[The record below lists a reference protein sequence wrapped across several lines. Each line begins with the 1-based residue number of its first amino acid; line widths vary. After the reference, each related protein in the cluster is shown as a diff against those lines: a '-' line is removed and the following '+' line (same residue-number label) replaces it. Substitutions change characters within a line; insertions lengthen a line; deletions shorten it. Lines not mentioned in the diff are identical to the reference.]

1 MEFGIQFFPDVGPDL
16 IPADQYWSEALDLT
30 ELCEGLGFTHT
41 RTVEHYFHHYGGYSA
56 NPLLFLASAAQRTKT
71 MRLVTGAILPIF
83 NNPLKIAAEIG
94 EVDALSGGRLEVGF
108 ARAFLPHEFRV
119 FGRSLDESRARF
131 NEGMEQVRRLLEEEN
146 VSSDGEFHSFQNVTS
161 LPRPTQKPRP
171 PFWVATSSSL
181 ETFVAAGK
189 GGHGVMTI
197 PRKPELTREWLT
209 TYRQNWKDAGHAGNG
224 RVMYATH
231 MYCAPT
237 TEQARNE
244 AGPHLEQY
252 FKALGEATKDW
263 MEVTSKDYPNHPAM
277 VTEATTRSI
286 KEMMEGNAIWV
297 GSPEHIIECIETY
310 QAGVGAIDSASIQA
324 NFHTL
329 SLDQASASLRLFAE
343 HVMPRFI

>member
-146 VSSDGEFHSFQNVTS
+146 VSSDG
-161 LPRPTQKPRP
+161 
-171 PFWVATSSSL
+171 
-181 ETFVAAGK
+181 
-189 GGHGVMTI
+189 
-197 PRKPELTREWLT
+197 
-209 TYRQNWKDAGHAGNG
+209 
-224 RVMYATH
+224 
-231 MYCAPT
+231 
-237 TEQARNE
+237 
-244 AGPHLEQY
+244 
-252 FKALGEATKDW
+252 
-263 MEVTSKDYPNHPAM
+263 
-277 VTEATTRSI
+277 
-286 KEMMEGNAIWV
+286 
-297 GSPEHIIECIETY
+297 
-310 QAGVGAIDSASIQA
+310 
-324 NFHTL
+324 
-329 SLDQASASLRLFAE
+329 
-343 HVMPRFI
+343 